1 MQNDEN
7 TTAERLRRQGSTLAE
22 FGLHAFQAD
31 DLDQLLHRAAE
42 LVADGIGVRRAK
54 VLELMP
60 GGKELLI
67 RAGVNWD
74 PGVVGNVRFGA
85 DGDSPAGYAL
95 IHCEP
100 VISRDLA
107 SETRFSIPDVLVKHD
122 IKSMVNVLIAGE
134 NGPFGVLEVDASR
147 HRDFDD
153 DDIAFLRN
161 YANLLATA
169 IERHRSHRA
178 LEEATSRQK
187 VLIQELE
194 HRVKNML
201 GLVQSIARQ
210 TTAEHPAATAYRDAF
225 VGRLQALAQAENLV
239 FEDHAQELE
248 LQRLVQRSLEPFES
262 HGSGAVTAE
271 GEPLRLPA
279 RSGRVVALVLHELG
293 TNATKHGALSAPE
306 GTVRISWQVE
316 DTAEGKQVRLC
327 WIEEGGPAV
336 DPSSRAGF
344 GTRLLTT
351 LAGYELDG
359 EAQLDHRL
367 EGLRYEI
374 VFQVELE

>member
-1 MQNDEN
+1 MQNEEN
-7 TTAERLRRQGSTLAE
+7 RTAKRLRHQESKLAE
-22 FGLHAFQAD
+22 FGLDAFRAD

-42 LVADGIGVRRAK
+42 LVADGIGVGRAK

-60 GGKELLI
+60 GGKELLV

-95 IHCEP
+95 LHDEP

-134 NGPFGVLEVDASR
+134 NGPYGVLEVDSSR
-147 HRDFDD
+147 HRNFDD

-161 YANLLATA
+161 YANLLASA

-178 LEEATSRQK
+178 LEEAMGGQK

-201 GLVQSIARQ
+201 ALVQAIARQ
-210 TTAEHPAATAYRDAF
+210 TTAEHPAAIAYRDAF
-225 VGRLQALAQAENLV
+225 VGRLQALARAEDLV
-239 FEDHAQELE
+239 FEDHSQELE

-262 HGSGAVTAE
+262 NGQGAVTAE
-271 GEPLRLPA
+271 GESLGLPA
-279 RSGRVVALVLHELG
+279 RNGRIVALVLHELG
-293 TNATKHGALSAPE
+293 ANATKHGALSAPE
-306 GTVRISWQVE
+306 GKVRISWKVE
-316 DTAEGKQVRLC
+316 ETADGKQVRLR
-327 WIEEGGPAV
+327 WLEEGGPAV
-336 DPSSRAGF
+336 APSPRAGF

-359 EAQLDHRL
+359 QAQLEHRP

-374 VFQVELE
+374 VFPVNT